1 MTQLKIPIWSSS
13 VQRMAGTGRVVDV
26 LPGEKGLIQRGE
38 LEVTVI
44 ELISPLGVG
53 SPPLAP
59 ASARSPATRDSTRA
73 PTLGLLWG

>member
-1 MTQLKIPIWSSS
+1 
-13 VQRMAGTGRVVDV
+13 MAGTGRVVDV

-44 ELISPLGVG
+44 ELISPLGAG

-59 ASARSPATRDSTRA
+59 ASARSPAT
-73 PTLGLLWG
+73 